1 MQQRTVST
9 MQPLTGQTPGAA
21 NKLLLTR
28 MGLPVL
34 QRVQGY
40 MAGADSTTQLWLMF
54 FAGTSVPVDTT
65 KPLYELQVTQKTAF
79 DSDYGAQ
86 GGLDFS
92 KMVDL
97 PVGTQGLIVQVSSTS
112 GALTAS
118 VVTADIQ
125 ITFNDAIVPSFGQ
138 SVAGDLTSAVALL
151 AVFTNPQT
159 VRKAIYRL
167 DATNT
172 DGGAIQYL
180 GIYQTAPSANQIPL
194 AVFPVANAASI
205 TQFFG
210 TDGFAPFQQTA
221 AVPPVAQNGC
231 YLYVSTDA
239 TKYVAPSGT
248 HWTIR
253 AFYK

>member
-1 MQQRTVST
+1 

-21 NKLLLTR
+21 NKLILTR
-28 MGLPVL
+28 MGLPVI

-40 MAGADSTTQLWLMF
+40 INGSDSTTQLWLMF
-54 FAGTSVPVDTT
+54 FASATVPADTT
-65 KPLYELQVTQKTAF
+65 KPLYEIQVTQKTAF

-97 PVGTQGLIVQVSSTS
+97 PAGTQGLVVQLSSTG

-118 VVTADIQ
+118 AVTADIE
-125 ITFNDAIVPSFGQ
+125 ITYNDAIVPLFGL
-138 SVAGDLTSAVALL
+138 SAAGDLTSAVALL

-159 VRKAIYRL
+159 VRKAVYRV

-172 DGGAIQYL
+172 DAGVAQYL
-180 GIYQTAPSANQIPL
+180 QMFTVAPSANQVPL
-194 AVFPVANAASI
+194 WSSPAVSNATSS
-205 TQFFG
+205 TFYFG
-210 TDGFAPFQQTA
+210 TDGFSPYQQTNA
-221 AVPPVAQNGC
+221 NPPVNQNGC